1 MNLIFKLSKVTYLIT
16 CLFLFA
22 VSAFSI
28 YAYRLG
34 GDFVWEELVV
44 LVSSFVGLCSLFL
57 RPNLSRLAL
66 ILSSLTLG
74 LLAAY
79 TALEVIRSNGDEID
93 GSGEIYTA
101 STFEIFLPL
110 LIFFLCVTVLARCFV
125 KKGAEAD

>member
-1 MNLIFKLSKVTYLIT
+1 MNLIFKLSKETYFIA

-28 YAYRLG
+28 YAHGLS
-34 GDFVWEELVV
+34 GDFFWAELVV
-44 LVSSFVGLCSLFL
+44 LVSSFVGLCSLIL
-57 RPNLSRLAL
+57 RPNLSRLTL
-66 ILSSLTLG
+66 ILSSLPLG

-101 STFEIFLPL
+101 SAFEKFLPL
-110 LIFFLCVTVLARCFV
+110 FIFLLCVTVLARSFV
-125 KKGAEAD
+125 KKGAESD